1 MRCGKDTEEV
11 ETMKTIEKSPTKNEN
26 GAIGI
31 GAMIVFIALILVA
44 AVASAVIIQ
53 TAEKLQQTAQQTG
66 QDTQAEQ
73 GTKIVLLNTMI
84 SATGATGSIIITF
97 ELGAGSDTIAS
108 TAASYSIM
116 CDDGAVVGVLD
127 ADFSAATA
135 LGGAGGA
142 VTPFVPGTA
151 YELPITFGGTGTD
164 CDLAVSTDYQLIMS
178 VTGGGTTYEVLSSGL
193 SIAAGEELV

>member
-1 MRCGKDTEEV
+1 MQWGKYRKV
-11 ETMKTIEKSPTKNEN
+11 KTMKTIDKSQAKSES

-66 QDTQAEQ
+66 ADTQAEQ
-73 GTKIVLLNTMI
+73 GTRVVLLDTII

-97 ELGAGSDTIAS
+97 ELGAGSSTIAS
-108 TAASYSIM
+108 SAASYSIM
-116 CDDGAVVGVLD
+116 CDDGAIIGILD
-127 ADFSAATA
+127 ATFAATTA
-135 LGGAGGA
+135 LGGAGGV
-142 VTPFVPGTA
+142 VTPLIPGTA
-151 YELPITFGGTGTD
+151 SQLPITFGGTGVN

-178 VTGGGTTYEVLSSGL
+178 VTGGGTTYEILSSGL
-193 SIAAGEELV
+193 SIATGEEMV

>member
-1 MRCGKDTEEV
+1 V
-11 ETMKTIEKSPTKNEN
+11 EKILKGENTMKTIEKSKTENET

-73 GTKIVLLNTMI
+73 GTKVVVLDAII
-84 SATGATGSIIITF
+84 STTGATGAIIITF
-97 ELGAGSDTIAS
+97 ELGAGSSTIAS
-108 TAASYSIM
+108 TAAAYSIM
-116 CDDGAVVGVLD
+116 CDDGAVIGILD
-127 ADFSAATA
+127 ADFAAATA

-142 VTPFVPGTA
+142 VTPFVPGNA
-151 YELPITFGGTGTD
+151 YELPITFGGTGVN
-164 CDLAVSTDYQLIMS
+164 CDLAVSTDYQLIIA
-178 VTGGGTTYEVLSSGL
+178 VTGGGTTYETLSSGL